1 MINIIDNSE
10 VDAEVRAIS
19 LNHVPKT
26 APTEMQKMPCVVSSR
41 FNKFCNFSQL
51 IILHKRNEI
60 FSIW

>member
-26 APTEMQKMPCVVSSR
+26 APTEMQKNAMRS
-41 FNKFCNFSQL
+41 KFQ
-51 IILHKRNEI
+51 I
-60 FSIW
+60 